1 MIWRGK
7 KTKSDVEELLICL
20 CSLVKEVPLKFEQ
33 GPKESKGANPTGER
47 GRTLQAEGRARP
59 KAQRQECLELPG
71 NTQGAEVVAEALSAH
86 RQCGQTGEDF
96 VDPKKG
102 CGFHAKLGNH

>member
-33 GPKESKGANPTGER
+33 GPEESKGANPTGAR

-59 KAQRQECLELPG
+59 KAQRQECLELSG
-71 NTQGAEVVAEALSAH
+71 NTQEAEVVAEAVSEELRGSERSQAV
-86 RQCGQTGEDF
+86 RTDWGGLRR
-96 VDPKKG
+96 P
-102 CGFHAKLGNH
+102 